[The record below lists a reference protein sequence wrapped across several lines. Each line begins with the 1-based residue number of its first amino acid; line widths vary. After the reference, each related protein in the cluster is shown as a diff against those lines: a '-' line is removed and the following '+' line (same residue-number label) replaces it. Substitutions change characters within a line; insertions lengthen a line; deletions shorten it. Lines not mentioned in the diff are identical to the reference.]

1 MKNAVLSVW
10 ALLVVLGGVGA
21 TAYHVYETHLS
32 SDYARILRA
41 TLQTSSIQERAAYI
55 HYARVAVRTTKDQE
69 TEVKLEKLQTD
80 VEENLT
86 PECQT
91 LQYTAD
97 DLLAKSKRTQTE
109 YEQSVELY
117 GRHSPQTEV
126 LYEAVMSD
134 SFEKASSAVIAC
146 IAAASTAQHAEA
158 TRLWPELC
166 ATAGIPV
173 R

>member
-1 MKNAVLSVW
+1 MKHSALGAV
-10 ALLVVLGGVGA
+10 ALLVVLGGVGV
-21 TAYHVYETHLS
+21 TARHAYETHLS

-41 TLQTSSIQERAAYI
+41 TLQTSSLQERAAYI
-55 HYARVAVRTTKDQE
+55 HDARVAVRTTKDQE

-86 PECQT
+86 PECQS

-97 DLLAKSKRTQTE
+97 GLLAKSKRTQTE
-109 YEQSVELY
+109 YEQSVADY
-117 GRHSPQTEV
+117 GRQSPQAEA
-126 LYEAVMSD
+126 LYKAVMSD
-134 SFEKASSAVIAC
+134 SSEKASSAVIAC
-146 IAAASTAQHAEA
+146 IAAASAAQHAEA
-158 TRLWPELC
+158 ARLWPELS